1 MAATTKDNVLKIAP
15 ELSTVDNDLWNMILV
30 DVDKDVGSEF
40 GEFREVAA
48 RYLVAHRLTVLTDK
62 VIGESSGPVIKR
74 KVGDVFREYAK
85 PTSIEGS
92 DSDYSKTKYGTMYL
106 TYRRKI
112 IIGFNTYV
120 PSI

>member
-1 MAATTKDNVLKIAP
+1 MAATTKDSVLKIAP
-15 ELSTVDNDLWNMILV
+15 ELSTVDNDLWNMILT

-48 RYLVAHRLTVLTDK
+48 RYLVAHRLTILTNNT
-62 VIGESSGPVIKR
+62 IGESSGPIVKR

-85 PTSIEGS
+85 PISIEGS
-92 DSDYSKTKYGTMYL
+92 DADYTKTKYGTIYL

-112 IIGFNTYV
+112 IMGFNTYI